1 MRLAF
6 RPYRVR
12 FSLLLLTVAASLL
25 LTAQAHADLVT
36 LGNGPNKAT
45 AVVNFSDGYAVQF
58 DYFFS
63 ESSLTGTSLLKKI
76 DNDSTAFTT
85 DIQSFS
91 FGDFV
96 NGLTYLDKL
105 GTTHTNSGYGG
116 GSNWWHYWVKDLDTD
131 PWISPEDYGSADRV
145 VTNGTFD
152 GWVYGSERS
161 PVAPTPGAVVP
172 LPASAWM
179 GLSLL
184 TCLVIVRAL
193 RSVRRATV

>member
-1 MRLAF
+1 MRPVF
-6 RPYRVR
+6 RPYRFR
-12 FSLLLLTVAASLL
+12 LLLPLLVIAASLL
-25 LTAQAHADLVT
+25 LTTQAHADLVT

-63 ESSLTGTSLLKKI
+63 DSSLTGSSLLKKI
-76 DNDSTAFTT
+76 DDDSAAFSTSV
-85 DIQSFS
+85 QHYS

-116 GSNWWHYWVKDLDTD
+116 GSNWWHYWVKDLATD
-131 PWISPEDYGSADRV
+131 PWVSPEDYGAADRV
-145 VTNGTFD
+145 VTHGTFD
-152 GWVYGSERS
+152 GWVYGSERA
-161 PVAPTPGAVVP
+161 PVAPTAGAVVP

-184 TCLVIVRAL
+184 TCLVLTRAL
-193 RSVRRATV
+193 RSFRRTTV